1 MMAAILT
8 TFAIWFA
15 GAFGFSSG
23 LVLPIAALAVLFK
36 RLKL

>member
-1 MMAAILT
+1 MTAILI

-15 GAFGFSSG
+15 GAFGFAAG
-23 LVLPIAALAVLFK
+23 LLLPIAALAVLFK

>member
-1 MMAAILT
+1 MTAILI

-15 GAFGFSSG
+15 GAFGFAAG
-23 LVLPIAALAVLFK
+23 LLLQPIAALAVLFK